1 MSYLMKLPLA
11 IRSRVSRKWVALF
24 FGLWAMVTPAF
35 AQYNEPLYCQP
46 NEGNTFTIKSGGTF
60 SIDSDCGT
68 STIVTNPTH
77 GTLTLSGYQT
87 WVYTATNGYLGSDIF
102 TVHVSTSV
110 GSPGGQGNFNEGG
123 GNETITLNITQ
134 SAPATASVT
143 ATTPYNTVKT
153 IDLTSSITGNSITS
167 VNLYG
172 APSHGTATLS
182 GDVLTYTPTS
192 TFYGGT
198 DQFYYTA
205 TNSGGTSSPALV
217 TITVGAPPVPTASA
231 LTTNTAYNT
240 AKAISLSG
248 SITGVDITGIAIA
261 TAPTHG
267 TAVVSGQTV
276 TYTPSSTFYGG
287 LDSFTYT
294 AINPGGASAPAT
306 VQITVAP
313 SPSPTAVVAVAT
325 TALSAKQPATT
336 FTPVT
341 GSGGIGAL
349 TYSVSSLPAGL
360 SLAPA
365 TGVISGS
372 PTSASPQG
380 NYTVTVT
387 DIAAHTATAA
397 FTLTINPVVTATQA
411 QASAAL
417 TEALATSP
425 FTPVTATG
433 GTGTLTYSIHP
444 SLPIGLSFAS
454 ASGSITG
461 TASVPLAA
469 TTYTVTATDTNGAT
483 ASANFL
489 LTVNPPVLAT
499 VVVAEKTLTQNQPAT
514 PFQPV
519 AATGGTGA
527 LHYSVTPALP
537 SGLSISSTSGV
548 VSGTP
553 AAANASTTYTITATD
568 TNGAAKSATFSLSIS
583 GAVVASQTI
592 ASKALTLN
600 QVAPS
605 FTPVVATGGTGALT
619 YAVTPALPTGLSL
632 SASTGAIS
640 GTPTVA
646 IPAMTYTVTATDSNG
661 ASSSAPFSLNVQ
673 SVPALPSPP

>member
-1 MSYLMKLPLA
+1 
-11 IRSRVSRKWVALF
+11 
-24 FGLWAMVTPAF
+24 
-35 AQYNEPLYCQP
+35 
-46 NEGNTFTIKSGGTF
+46 
-60 SIDSDCGT
+60 
-68 STIVTNPTH
+68 
-77 GTLTLSGYQT
+77 
-87 WVYTATNGYLGSDIF
+87 
-102 TVHVSTSV
+102 
-110 GSPGGQGNFNEGG
+110 
-123 GNETITLNITQ
+123 
-134 SAPATASVT
+134 
-143 ATTPYNTVKT
+143 
-153 IDLTSSITGNSITS
+153 
-167 VNLYG
+167 
-172 APSHGTATLS
+172 
-182 GDVLTYTPTS
+182 
-192 TFYGGT
+192 
-198 DQFYYTA
+198 
-205 TNSGGTSSPALV
+205 
-217 TITVGAPPVPTASA
+217 
-231 LTTNTAYNT
+231 
-240 AKAISLSG
+240 
-248 SITGVDITGIAIA
+248 
-261 TAPTHG
+261 
-267 TAVVSGQTV
+267 
-276 TYTPSSTFYGG
+276 
-287 LDSFTYT
+287 
-294 AINPGGASAPAT
+294 
-306 VQITVAP
+306 
-313 SPSPTAVVAVAT
+313 
-325 TALSAKQPATT
+325 
-336 FTPVT
+336 
-341 GSGGIGAL
+341 
-349 TYSVSSLPAGL
+349 
-360 SLAPA
+360 
-365 TGVISGS
+365 VISGS

-673 SVPALPSPP
+673 SVPVQQVQTGQVTAGSTLVLHVTANAAGAPFTAVTISSPPSAGTAMVSGLDIVYIPPATVTTTQTVTFTYTINNAYGTSSPITVTLTVSPIGTQISRDTGPPPSKRESTLLSAGGAA